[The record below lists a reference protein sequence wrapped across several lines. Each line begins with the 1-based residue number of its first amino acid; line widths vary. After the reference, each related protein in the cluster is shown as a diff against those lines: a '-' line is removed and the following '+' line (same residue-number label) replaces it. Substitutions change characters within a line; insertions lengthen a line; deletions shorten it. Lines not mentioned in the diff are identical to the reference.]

1 MSSRNAG
8 RRSCDIN
15 TLPGSFD
22 EVRALARQVASEAT
36 RLSELRVAH
45 ASITSAKANAL
56 KELQQFDEASDRVT
70 QLSPI
75 AAEHTQLSEA
85 LSQLKLDQQRY
96 QAGLERIKA
105 TTELIRTKRLATKEL
120 ETELEE
126 YGNTQK
132 GALKGLKRCCVNS
145 TS

>member
-1 MSSRNAG
+1 M
-8 RRSCDIN
+8 
-15 TLPGSFD
+15 
-22 EVRALARQVASEAT
+22 ASETA

-45 ASITSAKANAL
+45 ASIISAKANAL

-75 AAEHTQLSEA
+75 AEEHTQLNDA

-105 TTELIRTKRLATKEL
+105 TEELIRTKRLATKGL
-120 ETELEE
+120 EAELEE
-126 YGNTQK
+126 VRHTQ
-132 GALKGLKRCCVNS
+132 GARRKA
-145 TS
+145 

>member
-8 RRSCDIN
+8 RRSAIS
-15 TLPGSFD
+15 TLAGSLT
-22 EVRALARQVASEAT
+22 RYGRLARQVASEAT

-56 KELQQFDEASDRVT
+56 KELQQFDEASRSSDATVT
-70 QLSPI
+70 NRLQNTRSSAKPSHSSSLISN
-75 AAEHTQLSEA
+75 ANQG
-85 LSQLKLDQQRY
+85 R
-96 QAGLERIKA
+96 LERIKA

-126 YGNTQK
+126 YGHTQR
-132 GALKGLKRCCVNS
+132 AR
-145 TS
+145 